1 MPNWPRHLALG
12 LALLARDVW
21 CGWIRRCAQTK
32 LKWAHVYEVSEPYHT
47 QALWA
52 AEEIKKRTNGR
63 YEIGVFPASQL
74 GNENQIN
81 EGLGLGTV
89 DIIYTGT
96 SFAGSIHKPLAIS
109 GAPFMLRDF
118 NHWKA
123 YRDSKLFRDIAKG
136 YEDKTKHK
144 IVALTYY
151 GERMVTAN
159 KEIKK
164 PEDMKGMKL
173 RVPPAPLYLMLAK
186 SVGANATPIAF
197 AEVYL
202 ALQQGTVDGQENP
215 LPTIMAKKFYE
226 VQSHI
231 MLTGHIVES
240 LLTIVGSHVW
250 AKLSDADKK
259 VFEEVLTQA
268 AAKAS
273 DEIRTSEQKIADQ
286 LRKLGKTVVVG
297 RPRGL
302 PQGGDPAA
310 QRRLRRRRLVAGR
323 IRRAAGVEVTGIR
336 GDVPACRAYRKRE
349 VTDAVWARA
358 GRMSETREVGRQAKQ
373 HLIEVED
380 AEVVDRASP
389 GGLARLR
396 AVLVARLHRLSAV
409 LHALRAQR
417 QPGLDRGNRAL
428 CADVGRV
435 HRRRDGDAPQH
446 AYRRRTAVE
455 RDEAGAAARGAAGLR
470 RFRQAGLHRPLG
482 FRSR

>member
-1 MPNWPRHLALG
+1 MPVWTRRLALAAAFIVAAAIAG
-12 LALLARDVW
+12 PAW
-21 CGWIRRCAQTK
+21 AQTK
-32 LKWAHVYEVSEPYHT
+32 LKWAHVYEIGEPYHT

-52 AEEIKKRTNGR
+52 ADEIKKRTNGR
-63 YEIGVFPASQL
+63 YEIQVFPASQL

-89 DIIYTGT
+89 DMIYTGT

-118 NHWKA
+118 SHWKA

-144 IVALTYY
+144 VIALTYY

-231 MLTGHIVES
+231 ILTGHITES

-250 AKLSDADKK
+250 AKLTDADKK
-259 VFEEVLTQA
+259 IFEDVLSEA
-268 AAKAS
+268 ANKATNQ
-273 DEIRTSEQKIADQ
+273 IRTSEQKLADEF
-286 LRKLGKTVVVG
+286 RKLGKTVIE
-297 RPRGL
+297 P
-302 PQGGDPAA
+302 D
-310 QRRLRRRRLVAGR
+310 
-323 IRRAAGVEVTGIR
+323 RAAFR
-336 GDVPACRAYRKRE
+336 
-349 VTDAVWARA
+349 
-358 GRMSETREVGRQAKQ
+358 
-373 HLIEVED
+373 
-380 AEVVDRASP
+380 
-389 GGLARLR
+389 
-396 AVLVARLHRLSAV
+396 
-409 LHALRAQR
+409 
-417 QPGLDRGNRAL
+417 
-428 CADVGRV
+428 
-435 HRRRDGDAPQH
+435 
-446 AYRRRTAVE
+446 
-455 RDEAGAAARGAAGLR
+455 AAALPLHNDGSGGWSKAEYDAL
-470 RFRQAGLHRPLG
+470 QALK
-482 FRSR
+482 